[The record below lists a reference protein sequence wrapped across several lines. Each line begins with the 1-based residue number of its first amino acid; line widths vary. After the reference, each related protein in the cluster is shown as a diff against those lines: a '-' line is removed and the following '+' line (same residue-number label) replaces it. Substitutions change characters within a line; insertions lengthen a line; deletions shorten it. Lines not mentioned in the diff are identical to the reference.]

1 MPNSEVIS
9 EKDLHSELR
18 TPNSEFPKK
27 GRLLGVDFG
36 TVRVGL
42 AVCDPDRMV
51 ASPLATYKRRTEE
64 KDVEYFLRVVKNEF
78 IVALVVGL
86 PISLDCTEGPKAKE
100 AREYGAWLA
109 KTTNLPIT
117 FWDERFTTAIAEDA
131 MIDAGLSQQKRK
143 ERRDRVAAQIM
154 LQAYLANKEMASGA
168 A

>member
-18 TPNSEFPKK
+18 TPNSDIPPK

-42 AVCDPDRMV
+42 AVCDPDRIV

-154 LQAYLANKEMASGA
+154 LQADLASPKP
-168 A
+168 